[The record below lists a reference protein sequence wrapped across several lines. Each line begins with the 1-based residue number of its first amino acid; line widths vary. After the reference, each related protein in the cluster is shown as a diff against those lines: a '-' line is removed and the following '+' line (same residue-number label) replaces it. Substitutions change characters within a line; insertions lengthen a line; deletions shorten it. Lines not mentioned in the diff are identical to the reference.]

1 MEEHAQAGG
10 DTRRI
15 RHGVAR
21 HLRASGV
28 HMNEIGVQLGHSR
41 PGHSI
46 TEIYAPDDPAYLV
59 NAVEALEKRLR
70 VIVEEK
76 RSVAVA

>member
-1 MEEHAQAGG
+1 
-10 DTRRI
+10 
-15 RHGVAR
+15 
-21 HLRASGV
+21 
-28 HMNEIGVQLGHSR
+28 MNEIGVQLGHSR
-41 PGHSI
+41 PGQSI